1 MKINTLMIDLEA
13 GERIT
18 ARLTGHGLLL
28 IEVGGE
34 VMVWVSHRK
43 TPEVYAEMCR
53 RFGLKNETAP
63 GDQTG
68 SGVPG
73 GNEPAQEMVPQ
84 KVQV

>member
-34 VMVWVSHRK
+34 VMVWGSERK
-43 TPEVYAEMCR
+43 TPEGYAELCER
-53 RFGLKNETAP
+53 CGLR
-63 GDQTG
+63 
-68 SGVPG
+68 
-73 GNEPAQEMVPQ
+73 
-84 KVQV
+84 